1 MRTNSNDSHHLPV
14 GMAPAVS
21 GDIMLPITV
30 LPQKPSTVRM
40 FKEVKRET
48 VDQFERDYLLELLQ
62 QTRSSL
68 AAMSRASGLSRKY
81 LRILLR
87 KHDLRDQVGT
97 GTAQVVGQVGY
108 DPEDDPF
115 NF

>member
-1 MRTNSNDSHHLPV
+1 MD
-14 GMAPAVS
+14 PAVP

-48 VDQFERDYLLELLQ
+48 VDQFEREYLLELLQ

-97 GTAQVVGQVGY
+97 GGAQVVGQVGY

>member
-1 MRTNSNDSHHLPV
+1 MLPV
-14 GMAPAVS
+14 TA
-21 GDIMLPITV
+21 
-30 LPQKPSTVRM
+30 LPQKPAPVRL
-40 FKEVKRET
+40 FKEAKRET
-48 VDQFERDYLLELLQ
+48 VDSFERAYLLELLQ

-87 KHDLRDQVGT
+87 KHDLRDQVGS
-97 GTAQVVGQVGY
+97 GAAQVVGQVGY

-115 NF
+115 AF

>member
-1 MRTNSNDSHHLPV
+1 
-14 GMAPAVS
+14 
-21 GDIMLPITV
+21 MLPITV
-30 LPQKPSTVRM
+30 LPQKPDAPRL
-40 FKEVKRET
+40 FKAAKRET
-48 VDQFERDYLLELLQ
+48 VDQFERDYLLELLS

-97 GTAQVVGQVGY
+97 GGAQVVGQVGY

-115 NF
+115 NFQG